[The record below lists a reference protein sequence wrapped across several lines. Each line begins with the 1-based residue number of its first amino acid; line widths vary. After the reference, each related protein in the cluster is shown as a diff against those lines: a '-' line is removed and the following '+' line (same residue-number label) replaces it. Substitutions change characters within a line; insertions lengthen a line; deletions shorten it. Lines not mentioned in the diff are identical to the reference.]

1 MNDGSAKMVKVYM
14 DQVRHFFK
22 NEVLKIIINL
32 KGREKIVTVPSPRT
46 SLLILDAENGDQLAF
61 SGDGWEVRFP
71 KKFLSI
77 NKWSLNIYQYCGII
91 LEVNSHTPVA
101 QKIEDER

>member
-1 MNDGSAKMVKVYM
+1 MYDGSAKMVKVYM

-22 NEVLKIIINL
+22 KVQKIIMNF

-61 SGDGWEVRFP
+61 SGDGWEVGFP
-71 KKFLSI
+71 KIFLSI
-77 NKWSLNIYQYCGII
+77 Y
-91 LEVNSHTPVA
+91 
-101 QKIEDER
+101 